1 MKKTNPVSKQRKS
14 LKNIRQW
21 GQSLSTAQRKAVN
34 DRILNK
40 MKKDFSLK
48 TFGKKI
54 TNLFK

>member
-40 MKKDFSLK
+40 MKKDFSLE
-48 TFGKKI
+48 TLGKKI